1 MSPTIDIR
9 DAIGKVV
16 DRQNLTEAEAGAAL
30 AVIMDGEATPAQIAS
45 FLTALRMKGE
55 TVEEIVGF
63 IKETRRR
70 AKRIAPHAA
79 HLVDVCG
86 TGGDRFTTFNIS
98 STAAFVVAA
107 GGGHVAKH
115 GGRTYRHR
123 SGSADVVEAMG
134 VNLDAAPD
142 LVQRCIESVGIGFLF
157 APNYHPAV
165 KHAAAPRREIGLRT
179 VLNVVSTLC
188 NPADVPHM
196 LVGVYDAE
204 LTETVADVLRTLG
217 ARRALV
223 VHGAGMDELTTL
235 GNSKITELRDG
246 ALRTYQFDPATVG
259 IRPPDPAALAGGAP
273 EDNARIAIAILQG
286 ERGPR
291 RDIVQLNA
299 AAGLAAAGVAADL
312 REGFELAGAALGNGG
327 AYAKLEA
334 LRALSHAL

>member
-1 MSPTIDIR
+1 MDIR
-9 DAIGKVV
+9 DAIHKVV
-16 DRQNLTEAEAGAAL
+16 NRQNLSEAQAGSAL
-30 AVIMDGEATPAQIAS
+30 AGIMDGQATPAQIAA

-63 IKETRRR
+63 IKETRKR
-70 AKRIAPHAA
+70 AKRIAPRAD

-86 TGGDRFTTFNIS
+86 TGGDDFTTFNIS
-98 STAAFVVAA
+98 STSAFVVAA

-134 VNLDAAPD
+134 VNLDASPEV
-142 LVQRCIESVGIGFLF
+142 VQRCIEEVGIGFLF

-196 LVGVYDAE
+196 LVGVYDPA

-235 GNSKITELRDG
+235 GASKITELRDG
-246 ALRTYQFDPATVG
+246 ALRTYIFDATTLG
-259 IRPPDPAALAGGAP
+259 IRPPDPSALAGGTP
-273 EDNARIAIAILQG
+273 EDNARIAVAVLQG

-299 AAGLAAAGVAADL
+299 AAGLTAAGVAADL
-312 REGFELAGAALGNGG
+312 REGYEIAGKAIRDGS

-334 LRALSHAL
+334 LRVLSHTNGHDG